1 MAKEVRIKAKFSE
14 RNNMAAHFRDNDD
27 LDANFGDVTMVHT
40 DNYEDLYNKPSI
52 NRVTVQ
58 GDKLGAD
65 YRLQDKMDIITE
77 QMIDNLFYGRT

>member
-1 MAKEVRIKAKFSE
+1 MAKEVRIKANFRE
-14 RNNMAAHFRDNDD
+14 NGNMT
-27 LDANFGDVTMVHT
+27 ANFADDERLKSSFENAYEIHT

>member
-1 MAKEVRIKAKFSE
+1 MAKEVRIKAKFRE
-14 RNNMAAHFRDNDD
+14 RNNMAANFRDNDD